1 MEKQWG
7 SGWQKHR
14 YSLKATA
21 VWILQMAW
29 AVSTGT
35 TSARYCQHGEDVW
48 AGAAFQHQLCLLC
61 SLHEKQLHQE
71 GKQLRVTIPWSLTFS
86 PGPVDLQLQRW
97 LKMISTNNLNWPHGE
112 ILTNRKSN
120 LSRKLQRNHSLSK
133 QTVCDPWGIYT
144 NLYQTR
150 LSLLWRQNGTTT
162 MLSWI
167 RHLHRCR
174 EANVGLLDI
183 KLASQLPWLLKTLQ
197 QACYRWIMPYCLRIQ
212 RNRVQALCT
221 CRHKK

>member
-7 SGWQKHR
+7 SGWQKHW

-35 TSARYCQHGEDVW
+35 TSARYCQDGEDIW

-61 SLHEKQLHQE
+61 SLHEKQLHHE
-71 GKQLRVTIPWSLTFS
+71 GKQLRVTVPWSFTFS
-86 PGPVDLQLQRW
+86 PGSVDLQLQRW

-133 QTVCDPWGIYT
+133 YVIPVCDPWGIHT

-162 MLSWI
+162 MLSE
-167 RHLHRCR
+167 LDKTFAQVQGSKCR
-174 EANVGLLDI
+174 
-183 KLASQLPWLLKTLQ
+183 LAEY
-197 QACYRWIMPYCLRIQ
+197 QASLTT
-212 RNRVQALCT
+212 ALAPKDT
-221 CRHKK
+221 TAGMLEVNYAIVLEDPEKQSSSFVYL